1 MDKETTEAGPLPSVV
16 KGCFVG
22 SGSDGLNEALVCET
36 IIGQTGKAAPV
47 VLYLGT
53 ATYDLDGPRTRQTER
68 FGDQVGVMD
77 DLYAVNFFLRG

>member
-1 MDKETTEAGPLPSVV
+1 MTDQMSMSLPTTI

-22 SGSDGLNEALVCET
+22 SGSDGLNDALVCET

-53 ATYDLDGPRTRQTER
+53 ATYDLAGPRSRQMQIPR
-68 FGDQVGVMD
+68 YV
-77 DLYAVNFFLRG
+77 